1 MSALGSGT
9 AITFHLSF
17 LYSVLLQACVSALV
31 DSVIQRVPT
40 VIYNFNIIKDNV
52 ACVTE
57 SVPVWGKDG
66 TCNSSWSSVVTI
78 TFYFIL
84 YSSQALSKAHQQI
97 SQQVG
102 SSSWENRMA
111 AWWWGGSIALNRCH
125 RYTTNSS
132 MSNLFSPLGDTHAK
146 EQTGYWDSVWR
157 PVKTQTP
164 ATTVTCLPGAGAGST
179 EGNLAKYNS
188 HKQYW
193 HPVTSIGG
201 W

>member
-1 MSALGSGT
+1 M
-9 AITFHLSF
+9 
-17 LYSVLLQACVSALV
+17 
-31 DSVIQRVPT
+31 
-40 VIYNFNIIKDNV
+40 IYNFNIIKDNV

-66 TCNSSWSSVVTI
+66 TCNSSWSRVVTI
-78 TFYFIL
+78 TFYFIF

-132 MSNLFSPLGDTHAK
+132 MSNLFSPLGDTHPK
-146 EQTGYWDSVWR
+146 QQTGYWDSVWR

-164 ATTVTCLPGAGAGST
+164 ATTVTCRPGPEQAALRGIWLNIIHISSIDT
-179 EGNLAKYNS
+179 RSYQLVVDNFFP
-188 HKQYW
+188 KQCRTLSFS
-193 HPVTSIGG
+193 PVPPESDQFKAC
-201 W
+201 